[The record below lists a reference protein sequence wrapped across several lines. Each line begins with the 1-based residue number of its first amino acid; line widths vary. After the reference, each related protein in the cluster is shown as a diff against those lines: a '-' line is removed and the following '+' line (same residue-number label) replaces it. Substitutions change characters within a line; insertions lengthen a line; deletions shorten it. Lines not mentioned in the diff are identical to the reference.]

1 MSMVNELN
9 SELAMAFLSRAK
21 SDEQFDRQKILTLL
35 NQIRTTLNPLSKA
48 DRREKITNVRKIEER
63 AVSGNH

>member
-9 SELAMAFLSRAK
+9 SELAMAFLSRARI
-21 SDEQFDRQKILTLL
+21 DEKFDRQKMLAILS
-35 NQIRTTLNPLSKA
+35 QIRTTLNPLSKA

-63 AVSGNH
+63 TVSGSH